1 MFKVSIIQMFVLKK
15 VTSND
20 TIIYS
25 SAIGNISDI
34 AGKRLRVLDV
44 VIFILTISFQNVSVT
59 FVKIV

>member
-1 MFKVSIIQMFVLKK
+1 MFVLKK

-34 AGKRLRVLDV
+34 AGKRPRVLDV

>member
-1 MFKVSIIQMFVLKK
+1 MFVLKK

-25 SAIGNISDI
+25 SSIGNISDI
-34 AGKRLRVLDV
+34 AGKRHRVLDV